1 MITNSKLSNT
11 TTTQVFLAS
20 GQQAITTMLFCNVA
34 TTSTAYLDVYVVP
47 YPQNPGG
54 TDPNQVMRSVELPPG
69 ETFVLDTERL
79 ILEDLDSIH
88 AQTSVANTIVCTVSS
103 VSTA

>member
-20 GQQAITTMLFCNVA
+20 GQQAITTMLFCNV
-34 TTSTAYLDVYVVP
+34 SDVDTALLDVYVVP
-47 YPQNPGG
+47 YGQNAGG
-54 TDPNQVMRSVELPPG
+54 TDPNQVMRAVELPPG

-79 ILEDLDSIH
+79 ILEDQDAVY
-88 AQTSVANTIVCTVSS
+88 AQTSAADTIVCTVSS